1 MNLQEFGSLSPEGR
15 MEIALLWYFARHPS
29 AGVILG
35 LFAGP
40 ENGENFPEKQTT
52 EYRTDYRMHIDG
64 DYALKI
70 MPKKLFK
77 IFQKFFVT
85 PSGIF
90 PPFLS

>member
-1 MNLQEFGSLSPEGR
+1 